1 MYTHRINS
9 KKEDKSMSQDKDIPK
24 RPEVYPDI
32 KHGDQETRSI
42 GTPRPT
48 REQATPPPKK

>member
-1 MYTHRINS
+1 
-9 KKEDKSMSQDKDIPK
+9 MSQDKDIPK